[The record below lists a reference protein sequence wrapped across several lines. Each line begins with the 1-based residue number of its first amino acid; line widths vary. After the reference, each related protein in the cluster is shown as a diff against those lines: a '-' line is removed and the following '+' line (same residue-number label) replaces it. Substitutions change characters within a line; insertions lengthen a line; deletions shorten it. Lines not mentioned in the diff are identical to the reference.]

1 MTYDEA
7 FEQSKMFIKRLGR
20 LIYASEWYNLVEP
33 CDFEQECKIKFYMEL
48 KNRYDPY
55 TALKCSKRAYK
66 QVLSR
71 LMQKEIKHRKIY
83 KAFVNYIEPKDVI
96 CGLPTQHSI
105 PYGEIGLNDKEILI
119 CMRLLMGYRK
129 HEIEEFTQ
137 DRWKVLRR
145 KLINY
150 YKIPTDK
157 RGQVK
162 YVTKTEA
169 YQKYWDSKKGKPLD
183 YCYVKTSK
191 RVQMLDDSGN
201 VLKEF
206 NSAAEASR
214 QVGRSVCRVSQAI
227 ANHYR
232 CGGYQWKYVD

>member
-7 FEQSKMFIKRLGR
+7 FEQSKMFIKRLCG
-20 LIYASEWYNLVEP
+20 LIYASEWYNLVEYR
-33 CDFEQECKIKFYMEL
+33 DFEQECAIRFYTQL

-55 TALKCSKRAYK
+55 TALKCSKKAYR
-66 QVLSR
+66 QVLNN
-71 LMQKEIKHRKIY
+71 LMQKEIRHRKIY
-83 KAFVNYIEPKDVI
+83 KRFCDYIEPKDVI
-96 CGLPTQHSI
+96 CGLPTQQSI
-105 PYGEIGLNDKEILI
+105 PYGHIGLNDKEILI
-119 CMRLLMGYRK
+119 CMRLLMGYQK

-214 QVGRSVCRVSQAI
+214 QVGRSICGVSRAI
-227 ANHYR
+227 LNHTK
-232 CGGYQWKYVD
+232 CGGYKWAYVV

>member
-7 FEQSKMFIKRLGR
+7 FEQSKMFIKRLCG
-20 LIYASEWYNLVEP
+20 LIYASEWYNLVEYR
-33 CDFEQECKIKFYMEL
+33 DFEQECAIRFYTQL

-55 TALKCSKRAYK
+55 TALKCSKKAYR
-66 QVLSR
+66 QVLNN
-71 LMQKEIKHRKIY
+71 LMQKEIRHRKIY
-83 KAFVNYIEPKDVI
+83 KRFCDYIEPKDVI
-96 CGLPTQHSI
+96 CGLPTQQSI
-105 PYGEIGLNDKEILI
+105 PYGHIGLNDKEILI

-214 QVGRSVCRVSQAI
+214 QVGRSVCGVSRAI
-227 ANHYR
+227 INHNK
-232 CGGYQWKYVD
+232 CGGYQWRYVD

>member
-7 FEQSKMFIKRLGR
+7 FEQSKMFIKRLCG
-20 LIYASEWYNLVEP
+20 LIYASEWYNLVEYR
-33 CDFEQECKIKFYMEL
+33 DFEQECAIRFYTQL

-55 TALKCSKRAYK
+55 TALKCSKKAYR
-66 QVLSR
+66 QVLNN
-71 LMQKEIKHRKIY
+71 LMQKEIRHRKIY
-83 KAFVNYIEPKDVI
+83 KRFCDYIEPKDVI
-96 CGLPTQHSI
+96 CGLPTQQSI
-105 PYGEIGLNDKEILI
+105 PYGHIGLNDKEILI

-214 QVGRSVCRVSQAI
+214 QVGRSICGVSRAI
-227 ANHYR
+227 LNHTK
-232 CGGYQWKYVD
+232 CGGYKWAYVV